1 MGTGRNKCEE
11 CVVEDLLRL
20 GLTKLVAE

>member
-1 MGTGRNKCEE
+1 MGTGRNKWEE

-20 GLTKLVAE
+20 GLIKLVAE